1 MLPTVL
7 RCEALGECV
16 ERIRP
21 DLLIPTEGRR
31 RVCPPVRA
39 LGSRG
44 RERARLWSSHEAS
57 RVAVTLRRLAV
68 VGGGGSAMS
77 DPGGSEVCHYCG
89 CREISLIEDFIA
101 EHESATDL
109 AGGAVRALKR
119 GDIAAA
125 QGLLRDMTTVLRA
138 HWRGEENGL
147 FAVMR
152 QDDEYTGY
160 IDDLEREHRD
170 LDRFLDTA
178 DLIDRDDRQRF
189 LDTVDEL
196 HRHIAKEEDGLFLA
210 SLTALGGDDWDRAM
224 AAWCEAHPDVRTP

>member
-1 MLPTVL
+1 
-7 RCEALGECV
+7 
-16 ERIRP
+16 
-21 DLLIPTEGRR
+21 
-31 RVCPPVRA
+31 
-39 LGSRG
+39 
-44 RERARLWSSHEAS
+44 
-57 RVAVTLRRLAV
+57 
-68 VGGGGSAMS
+68 
-77 DPGGSEVCHYCG
+77 
-89 CREISLIEDFIA
+89 
-101 EHESATDL
+101 
-109 AGGAVRALKR
+109 
-119 GDIAAA
+119 
-125 QGLLRDMTTVLRA
+125 MTTVLRA